1 MYYNGLDSAKGRR
14 KNKIQSMGRHYW
26 QYASKTECIPR
37 PCSSQSSHL
46 HHLRAVHHTLQA
58 LSIHNAILF
67 ASEEFVPPTK
77 EEVAGDKLE
86 PRRE

>member
-1 MYYNGLDSAKGRR
+1 MYYNGLASAKGRR
-14 KNKIQSMGRHYW
+14 KSKYKSMGCHYW
-26 QYASKTECIPR
+26 QHASKTWCIPR

-46 HHLRAVHHTLQA
+46 DHLGAICHALQA
-58 LSIHNAILF
+58 LSTHNAILF

>member
-1 MYYNGLDSAKGRR
+1 MYYNGLASGEKHNTDK
-14 KNKIQSMGRHYW
+14 SMGYHDW
-26 QYASKTECIPR
+26 QHASKTWRIPH
-37 PCSSQSSHL
+37 PCSSQSSHFD
-46 HHLRAVHHTLQA
+46 HLGAVCHALQA

-67 ASEEFVPPTK
+67 ASKEFVPPTK

>member
-1 MYYNGLDSAKGRR
+1 MPVKPSASRAR
-14 KNKIQSMGRHYW
+14 VH
-26 QYASKTECIPR
+26 
-37 PCSSQSSHL
+37 QSSHL
-46 HHLRAVHHTLQA
+46 HHLRAVHHALQA